1 MAVVAAAMGAGG
13 DLSWAEPQ
21 KANADDDW
29 EHLQRQRRRRGK
41 RGRFVILVNV

>member
-1 MAVVAAAMGAGG
+1 MAAAMGAGG

-29 EHLQRQRRRRGK
+29 GTFTTAKKKKGK
-41 RGRFVILVNV
+41 KGEGS